1 MTCLLLSRRKG
12 LSATFVSALGAG
24 HELRQSNPSHS
35 GYVKVAWN
43 FRLPADS
50 PKGTILSTG
59 TRIKCIGSA
68 AFWKCRV
75 LWSLVGPFS
84 GLMRTR
90 FLRG

>member
-1 MTCLLLSRRKG
+1 MTCWLLSRRKG
-12 LSATFVSALGAG
+12 IVCDIVSALGAG

-68 AFWKCRV
+68 AFWKSRV
-75 LWSLVGPFS
+75 YWSLVGPFS
-84 GLMRTR
+84 CLMRTR
-90 FLRG
+90 LLSG